1 MAEKK
6 QNINPEQFNE
16 FLTYVATKVEPTQI
30 EDIFTGKAF
39 KETIDMFKEDNPLIK
54 SYQLTGAGFI
64 NKLLEDKTDFNLTND
79 DKKLIIEVGAFGD
92 PDPRS
97 GFKFNMSNPK
107 IADRVEKMSE
117 DLVKQ
122 KQNLSNDEY
131 EIYRANARKKLV
143 NDVLK
148 FKVTD
153 TVFDNKAPKLDVSER
168 DRSKPFS
175 DFITKELNMQSRY
188 GFNPE
193 IPDFAGGTIGKEYIP
208 ANNQE
213 RYRTKTI
220 TSEYFPDETTT
231 RDRLENCYPDK
242 ESGYLRGPEGLF
254 FNPETEKF
262 LRQKDVYGPAPEL
275 QGYQYDPRLKEILST
290 AVNPN
295 YGSQF
300 KKGGKTMDIKQQTK
314 NVAAQGRY
322 GDSMLLHVNPAEV
335 KGLASAMP
343 ITVNPQTGQPEAFL
357 PFLAPLIGSALGT
370 SFLATTLGSKALA
383 AGIGAGLATYA
394 QTGGSGSKALLSG
407 LTAGFGTNAAN
418 TAAQGAE
425 TAAAT
430 QANIAA
436 GMSPEIASTTAQQAA
451 LNAPRAAT
459 GTFDALG
466 DAFMSGPDGAFNFD
480 RGASAL
486 ASAAGS
492 PSGML
497 AGTAAGMRGIIES
510 QEAFERQIGES
521 EEAYRRRRE
530 QNLLD
535 NPEPILYSAEGGR
548 TGYYE
553 GGRFGEIP
561 DNITGGNLP
570 QIFAPAKQAY
580 DVNPDF
586 MAGFAPETMYFNPAT
601 ISAPASGLQA
611 GAPPIGI
618 DTYQGSK
625 GGYGGRQAS
634 IAPQTS
640 IDPYTAYTGSAP
652 KGLEFTEAPM
662 PEPIQPM
669 PVLPITPPDFG
680 IGVPNIGG
688 IVGIPNIGNIDI
700 QSIIDGLGDYNR
712 PERFMPMTGEDL
724 GITQPRTLGE
734 QLPKGVDNN
743 IDISNYLS
751 NKEDTLGTAK
761 DIFGP
766 QVEFATSPVEG
777 SNYMM
782 TAAALEDMGIT
793 PQPVSGGGLG
803 GLFGGLTPQEPIVS
817 EVINEIPPSFEIPIN
832 PVIPTLENIT
842 APSLDI
848 PVMQEIMPTNLGMIP
863 PPISNLESLETRKIG
878 RPSFRDT
885 IRGRAEGGD
894 TLKPIPKDNKG
905 LPNLPKDVRNEMGY
919 MQAGGMTDIQ
929 NDPLTQEVTMF
940 ILGET
945 DNEQALNDFIS
956 KYGSDTF
963 MQLREA
969 VLQSIVPNAQTEGL
983 IRGDGEGGMDDDLR
997 GMIGGKERIAVS
1009 QDEFIVPADVVSML
1023 GDGSSDAGSKELY
1036 DMMDRVRKEKTGTT
1050 KQAPKLANAGGL
1062 LPA

>member
-97 GFKFNMSNPK
+97 GFKFNMSDPK

-231 RDRLENCYPDK
+231 RDRLENFYPDK